1 MFQIIKRNQK
11 LKDQAGIQKDLTNI
25 QRKRKE
31 QEDEDINNNDN
42 FTLYICV

>member
-11 LKDQAGIQKDLTNI
+11 LKDLVGIQKDLINI
-25 QRKRKE
+25 QGKRKE
-31 QEDEDINNNDN
+31 QEDEDSNNNDD